1 MILRKREKV
10 SHFFEVLQNESGIE
24 ILERDAEAAPEMITA
39 AVRVQT
45 FFEIGLIGRA

>member
-24 ILERDAEAAPEMITA
+24 ILERDAEAAGDESGA
-39 AVRVQT
+39 AVRV
-45 FFEIGLIGRA
+45 